1 MYVAFVG
8 VGPLLFNPLANSIGR
23 RPLLLASLLGT
34 VTAAVAC
41 GFSKT
46 FVEII
51 IFRSLNGLFASI
63 CIGLG
68 SVIVC
73 DLFYTYERGLY
84 MGIYMVVQFSGG
96 HLAPI
101 LGGGIYRAINWRF
114 CFFLPAIAC
123 GVLFLTLALTFPET
137 LYSRAVESLQR
148 PYMSLYQQ
156 ELIRKKREDGRRLK
170 ISHFLHPVKML
181 KYPSVLLPSI
191 YYAAVSGY
199 ANMIFVVSSAALFYH
214 FYHFKAWQTGLL
226 LGTPLT
232 FGSWVGEF
240 GAGGFSDWVTERRAV
255 ARGKRIPEDRLLA
268 MLPGVILAPVG
279 LVVEGIC
286 VKHQMHWAGAGL
298 GIGIASAGFQ
308 IVTTVT
314 YAYVAE
320 CYPQQ
325 TAETATV
332 LNFSRQ
338 MFSFALPWYNFIF
351 MHKVSVQTAFLVY
364 AAAELA
370 SFVPIVVLIL
380 KGADWRDRLGTPGW
394 NLDL

>member
-1 MYVAFVG
+1 VYVAFVG

-34 VTAAVAC
+34 VTAAVAS

-114 CFFLPAIAC
+114 CFFLPAIVC

-199 ANMIFVVSSAALFYH
+199 ANMIFVVSSAALFNH

-232 FGSWVGEF
+232 LGSWVGEF

-268 MLPGVILAPVG
+268 MWPGVILAPVG

-338 MFSFALPWYNFIF
+338 MFSFALPWYNFVFI
-351 MHKVSVQTAFLVY
+351 HKVSVQTAFLVY